1 MESDTSKKE
10 TVNPAM
16 SLISAPLAGLVLLL
30 LTMMMY
36 PLGVA
41 YDGQTAVM
49 TQVLPFVML
58 TIGALFGVVP
68 RLVFSS
74 LGVKPSQVTLLI
86 FAPLVIA
93 AAIPQLVLGDTLLGV
108 LFLVLAFGVHLF
120 DRVGRSEEASLVIWV
135 VMGFY
140 AAISFAS
147 VAAPTWNGE
156 QFVNG
161 AWLPIFDTTS
171 SGYWGAI
178 DGHREATA
186 FLFFN
191 GWMIAV
197 LTGVLATLGLRGV
210 ISTPSRGRWFANL
223 PDRLHDKAFLPLF
236 IGFGIWLAAHII
248 SEWSFFA
255 AGESARISGDR
266 MTIWWAVFTG
276 VISLAAMFCIAENWR
291 TRGALLLA
299 NWGLYTMGG
308 LQDRGL
314 ILDGSANWHS
324 YFHGTNGLFVW
335 FFLFFW
341 LNALAIMLG
350 VKGVLGSTAPRRE
363 AGLARQWWKKNWYG
377 VIVGSALFSAL
388 VVRVVWNVIPFMNA
402 AGTHEW
408 DLTGG
413 SDPWYMMRTV
423 EYVLA
428 EHNHFLIDM
437 DRSYPLGAINPRP
450 PLFSWSLAIGG
461 MLLAPLLDVPA
472 SDAVWWSVAALPA
485 IYGALCVLPI
495 AGIGNRFFG
504 KATGAVAAWLIAL
517 MPGHVSHS
525 TLALADHDSF
535 AILFLTLG
543 FYFWLKAVNA
553 AGDEKLVENA
563 SWSPSYLLKGVKAT
577 FERRPTAIANAA
589 LAGMAFATVAL
600 GWKGF
605 VYGLAIVFAA
615 FFLQAL
621 LNLFRRKDSM
631 ALYVCTLTMMM
642 VAFLIPL
649 PFYSHMQLQLVW
661 DASGFQPM
669 FYIVGF
675 TFAAG
680 WVAVSF
686 RDKPWLLVLVSGSGL
701 AGAILGSLWLLQY
714 AGVSNGWDVLTTG
727 GYYLSKNKIF
737 DTIAEAQ
744 APSRAM
750 LFASFGPIVALAA
763 LSAGII
769 ALWHG
774 FRGRSSTKLVLAIWI
789 LLAGLM
795 AWRAGRFVFNATP
808 PVAIMGAWAL
818 VLAWGRMGGLDIG
831 KSWRRFGIG
840 SPKARLSASGKAL
853 KKHPGVVAI
862 LIVFL
867 LVFSQ
872 HAAYGLDS
880 GIPSGNAE
888 AKEVDSVIYNITP
901 SLLRAEEPLFG
912 WSILDSTPYNPNS
925 NCRGTNKETS
935 CWYMGS
941 FGSAF
946 NSAQW
951 NSGYQWMQEQ
961 DADVPFGQR
970 PAFVSWWDYGFQ
982 ALAQGSHPTVADN
995 FQSGIP
1001 AAGNM
1006 LLAQGEGDLI
1016 ALFIMTLSEGD
1027 LRYNGGVHTSGFTA
1041 ALDEHMSS
1049 SQINEFVELNTLGG
1063 DDGAGVEARSF
1074 KIYRSAG
1081 NVHIGVGY
1089 AIDDNGLPLST
1100 KIYRVY
1106 ESREQV
1112 GTNYQ
1117 LEFDAMMMFNQTK
1130 ERNDVVKNDVSHYV
1144 IGDYWYTSDIVEEFD
1159 SVATS
1164 LHRQNARLAL
1174 GRTFLTTAL
1183 DMEELV
1189 SLYATLSHSITYEVS
1204 DSSGAPGDTIV
1215 RNHDIRYFAIDHRL
1229 YPTAGSYGQ
1238 SGGNPTGIFYAPT
1251 TLSGLDPSTY
1261 MDTYYVTQRGD
1272 SSFYVDM
1279 TQEQYEEEY
1288 KGDILR
1294 SQSQNDVDVIRA
1306 VDIRIDQQSEFFDTM
1321 IARGYIGYGSED
1333 LGLPGKPSQ
1342 PGQHFDMRGTANES
1356 LQYAFPLPGA
1366 MMNHFVIANWYAA
1379 GADQNKPWYD
1389 ANTYVKIL
1397 KYYSGA
1403 TLTGDVVLGDISTI
1417 PKARL
1422 LIERDAYS
1430 GEDASDEDYRQ
1441 YWIPIGSVDA
1451 DENGHF
1457 EFRVPAGHIRVTA
1470 FTGFSEDP
1478 EEGLTSDRDAITEAK
1493 NNYQTWQGWTYDIL
1507 GSEGE
1512 TGRDINPVTAILANV
1527 SGGMMLGAMEFN
1539 VTGEQA
1545 DTDGGYVIEK
1555 SIDIPA
1561 SSATGIVRWDGHE
1574 SFDGAPLVSHELI
1587 MQDIWTDQEVAHI
1600 WTTNGT
1606 VEGTEEH
1613 PRTFR
1618 GDGQMLITGPA
1629 YMDSDGPVLVS
1640 DFTGN
1645 YTREIL
1651 HNHSFTGEG
1660 KFQGRGSFVGTI
1672 TGNTSV
1678 VPCDNTTVPSGAT
1691 VCSINASSP
1700 PEYVFAGAFEGTG
1713 RVTANQSVYY
1723 TTQLYRETL
1732 VGIGIFVVDAEDDS
1746 LETYGT
1752 INGTGLFSGAGFFT
1766 GDMVEPGSF
1775 HLVDALPGTY
1785 RVMVVLPNG
1794 NQTRLSTPLE
1804 VGTEP
1809 TSDVELLLAGSWIE
1823 GTLIW
1828 IDSEPGANLSLELL
1842 DDARP
1847 DELPTEL
1854 CDDIGL
1860 APCFVT
1866 TNETGSFGFGPL
1878 PDGSYKLRMD
1888 ADGDGFYECVP
1899 WYTPAQ
1905 PIVCD
1910 GRASIRPQADAQ
1922 EFTLID
1928 ENSPIPMHF
1937 DIEFTMRKDLGNG
1950 TMEPVTDVDVWFS
1963 GEMLSDDELIQAV
1976 FDNESSTYRVELP
1989 EGEWVANASAGSE
2002 LMLWE
2007 EFEINEDL
2015 NDIEW
2020 ILRRSVNV
2028 SGQILV
2034 QTNKVE
2040 NPIEGVPNIEVNF
2053 QWGAIVTSV
2062 QTGTGDDA
2070 GNFTILLPEFA
2081 HVNMTVRSIAS
2092 QLSNG
2097 TRFSVT
2103 EGMAPLELTLEEG
2116 LSVEGVVY
2124 VISNLT
2130 EYSPHIPGFSPIRVH
2145 GFHEERQ
2152 VHWFFDV
2159 EIESGRFVTKA
2170 QYGNWTLSV
2179 DDERLNIVPLDI
2191 EVSDSNLNS
2200 LTGIEMI
2207 GQPNNITLEIST
2219 FIDHNGDANLSN
2231 GTMIEVD
2238 FALVPIS
2245 GGGVGSRLNVTADQF
2260 SDGKVVVSVEPGVY
2274 SFVVDLQD
2282 PENGT
2287 DYQTEMVSTELVL
2300 ELGLDNETEV
2310 VEVPFIPKWKFETT
2324 LENFSGGGQ
2333 NARIVNFKQVDGE
2346 ISFTKYTDENGTI
2359 LDYLP
2364 EGDWLVT
2371 VDRYVT
2377 GDTSEEYRGLLNISA
2392 NSTRTGLVWRSF
2404 ESAEVSIHLTESDS
2418 GNGLTGFAL
2427 TATSRDGLGEVTL
2440 PVTDDYGNVTTYL
2453 WPGDWTISLNK
2464 TEIQHRWILEGQ
2476 DLPTLERGEVL
2487 EQQNFT
2493 VDHWVTLGGNLFW
2506 DLNADDAYNYNEGIE
2521 DANIT
2526 VTGDSLEAQLNLTSD
2541 ASGTWQ
2547 VFVPTDA
2554 NYTVSA
2560 SKLGFSPVTEIINVT
2575 GIASATDLEMSAGNV
2590 TISGLV
2596 DYIQM
2601 EVWDDISGDISLTLI
2616 PFAGIERES
2625 RTPSKVLE
2633 NGSWTG
2639 GWNAFVEPG
2648 KWILLAQSVEDGLVG
2663 ITLVDAGVHDGAVA
2677 NLTVVQGGTLSLTTS
2692 WVDFEGVTHDLSE
2705 VDVSGAEMLSIPE
2718 ITVDAGYGVKYNVTV
2733 DENGM
2738 VEFLLPS
2745 GELYLEGD
2753 FQTSERGMTM
2763 DYSAGLTAT
2772 IASQQEAPDATLR
2785 FNRRIEHSISF
2796 EVMSADNS
2804 TQTDESY
2811 NEVDAVQLN
2820 STHYKTVE
2828 YTINLNYTGNEAYD
2842 EFTSEVV
2849 FAAEDSVDWAIEFY
2863 NGTVNGTEQWVGSH
2877 QFTMGLDGGLQSE
2890 LLVRVIPATIDSARS
2905 IEGGHIIKVRLSHGS
2920 GVFSEHALTIH
2931 IPQTYAVDV
2940 TVAPSDTVGVFPGE
2954 EERVEF
2960 QIVNEGNGQD
2970 TLSFEIDRTQLPANW
2985 SATGPSESPW
2995 TAGENRTYSFTVFAP
3010 ADAGD
3015 EPFTLFV
3022 NITSE
3027 DGTEHEQVSVVVQAA
3042 RPLLSFV
3049 KDDTGT
3055 LGNSDAEADSRNTFL
3070 VRVRNDGLVD
3080 ATNIRV
3086 SVSVGEFN
3094 ISASSEAQT
3103 IPAGGVVEYIVYLE
3117 LPGGPDSIGKKT
3129 FTFTI
3134 FSDMGLDLDSDSQ
3147 TEMTKSIKVSTR
3159 SPDSVNVWVPLLLIA
3174 GFVAIFFSYRKIRDA
3189 LTSKIPF

>member
-1 MESDTSKKE
+1 MENDTSTMEK
-10 TVNPAM
+10 VNPAM

-36 PLGVA
+36 PLGVT

-68 RLVFSS
+68 RLVFST
-74 LGVKPSQVTLLI
+74 LGVKPAQVTLLI

-108 LFLVLAFGVHLF
+108 LFLLLAFGVHLF

-140 AAISFAS
+140 AALSFAS
-147 VAAPTWNGE
+147 IAAPSWNGT
-156 QFVNG
+156 QFING
-161 AWLPIFDTTS
+161 AWLPVFDVAS
-171 SGYWGAI
+171 NGYWGAI

-191 GWMIAV
+191 GWMITILV
-197 LTGVLATLGLRGV
+197 GVLVTLGLRGV
-210 ISTPSRGRWFANL
+210 ITTPSRSRWFAKL

-236 IGFGIWLAAHII
+236 VGFGIWLAAHLIT
-248 SEWSFFA
+248 EWSFFA
-255 AGESARISGDR
+255 AGESGRISGDR
-266 MTIWWAVFTG
+266 MTVWWAMFTG
-276 VISLAAMFCIAENWR
+276 VISMIAMFCFAENWR
-291 TRGALLLA
+291 TRGALLLV
-299 NWGLYTMGG
+299 NWGLYTIGG
-308 LQDRGL
+308 LQERGI

-341 LNALAIMLG
+341 MNALAIMLG
-350 VKGVLGSTAPRRE
+350 VKGVLGSTAPKRE
-363 AGLARQWWKKNWYG
+363 AGLARQWWTKNWYG
-377 VIVGSALFSAL
+377 VVVGSALFSAL
-388 VVRVVWNVIPFMNA
+388 VVRVAWNVIPFMNS

-423 EYVLA
+423 EYILA
-428 EHNHFLIDM
+428 EHNHFLVDM

-461 MLLAPLLDVPA
+461 MLLAPLLNVPA
-472 SDAVWWSVAALPA
+472 GDAVWWSVAALPA
-485 IYGALCVLPI
+485 IYGAFCVLPI

-553 AGDEKLVENA
+553 SGSEKLVPNA
-563 SWSPSYLLKGVKAT
+563 SWSPAYLLKGIKAT
-577 FERRPTAIANAA
+577 FEKRPAAIANAA

-615 FFLQAL
+615 FFLQAV
-621 LNLFRRKDSM
+621 LNLFRGRDSM

-649 PFYSHMQLQLVW
+649 PFYSHMQLQLVF

-669 FYIVGF
+669 FYIIGF

-680 WVAVSF
+680 WVSVSF
-686 RDKPWLLVLVSGSGL
+686 RDKPWLMVLVSGGGL
-701 AGAILGSLWLLQY
+701 AAVILGGLWLLQY
-714 AGVSNGWDVLTTG
+714 AGLSNGWDVLTTG

-769 ALWHG
+769 ALWQG
-774 FRGRSSTKLVLAIWI
+774 FRGKSGTKLVLAIWI
-789 LLAGLM
+789 LLAGIM

-808 PVAIMGAWAL
+808 PVAVMGGWAL
-818 VLAWGRMGGLDIG
+818 VLMWGRLGGLDIA

-840 SPKARLSASGKAL
+840 TPKARLSATGKAL
-853 KKHPGVVAI
+853 KKHPGVFAI
-862 LIVFL
+862 FIVFL

-888 AKEVDSVIYNITP
+888 AKEVDSVLYNITP
-901 SLLRAEEPLFG
+901 SLLRAEDPLFG
-912 WSILDSTPYNPNS
+912 WSVLDSTPYNPNA
-925 NCRGTNKETS
+925 NCRGSNKETS

-946 NSAQW
+946 NGGQW
-951 NSGYQWMQEQ
+951 NAAYQWMQDQ
-961 DADVPFGQR
+961 DSEVPFGQR
-970 PAFVSWWDYGFQ
+970 PGFVSWWDYGFQ

-1006 LLAQGEGDLI
+1006 LLAQGEADLL

-1027 LRYNGGVHTSGFTA
+1027 LRYNDGVHTPEFTA
-1041 ALDEHMSS
+1041 ALEEHLTG
-1049 SQINEFVELNTLGG
+1049 SQVDEFVLLNTLGG

-1074 KIYRSAG
+1074 EIYKSAG
-1081 NVHIGVGY
+1081 SVHLGVGY
-1089 AIDDNGLPLST
+1089 AIDENGLPLAT

-1106 ESREQV
+1106 DSREQV

-1117 LEFDAMMMFNQTK
+1117 LEYDAMLMFNQTK
-1130 ERNDVVKNDVSHYV
+1130 ERNDEVKDEISHYV
-1144 IGDYWYTSDIVEEFD
+1144 IGDYWYTKDIVEEFD

-1174 GRTFLTTAL
+1174 GRTFLTAAL
-1183 DMEELV
+1183 GMEELV
-1189 SLYATLSHSITYEVS
+1189 SLYASVTNGITYTVS
-1204 DSSGAPGDTIV
+1204 DSSGSPGDTID
-1215 RNHDIRYFAIDHRL
+1215 RNHDIRYFAIDNRL
-1229 YPTAGSYGQ
+1229 YPTAGSYDQ

-1261 MDTYYVTQRGD
+1261 MDTFYVTQRGD
-1272 SSFYVDM
+1272 SSFFVDM
-1279 TQEQYEEEY
+1279 TQEQYEVEY

-1294 SQSQNDVDVIRA
+1294 SQSQNDVDVIRT

-1321 IARGYIGYGSED
+1321 IAKAYIGYGSED
-1333 LGLPGKPSQ
+1333 LGLLGKPSQ

-1356 LQYAFPLPGA
+1356 LQYAFPLPAA
-1366 MMNHFVIANWYAA
+1366 MMNHFVLANWYDAS
-1379 GADQNKPWYD
+1379 ADENRPWYD

-1403 TLTGDVVLGDISTI
+1403 TLTGDVVLGDISTV
-1417 PKARL
+1417 PNARL

-1430 GEDASDEDYRQ
+1430 GEDASDEDPRE

-1470 FTGFSEDP
+1470 FTGFAEDP
-1478 EEGLTSDRDAITEAK
+1478 EEGLVHDRDSITQAK
-1493 NNYQTWQGWTYDIL
+1493 NNYQEWQTWTYDIL
-1507 GSEGE
+1507 GQELEEGVRE
-1512 TGRDINPVTAILANV
+1512 INPVTAILANV
-1527 SGGMMLGAMEFN
+1527 SGGKLLGAVEFN
-1539 VTGEQA
+1539 VTGDQA
-1545 DTDGGYVIEK
+1545 DTDGGYVIEQT
-1555 SIDIPA
+1555 IDIPA
-1561 SSATGIVRWDGHE
+1561 SSATGVVRWDGHS
-1574 SFDGAPLVSHELI
+1574 SFDGTPLVSHELI
-1587 MQDIWTDQEVAHI
+1587 LTDIWTDQEVAHI

-1618 GDGQMLITGPA
+1618 GDGEMLITGPA

-1660 KFQGRGSFVGTI
+1660 KFQGRGSFVGSI
-1672 TGNTSV
+1672 TSDTTV
-1678 VPCDNTTVPSGAT
+1678 EPCDNTSVPLGTT
-1691 VCSINASSP
+1691 VCSVNESSP
-1700 PEYVFAGAFEGTG
+1700 LEYVFEGAFEGVG
-1713 RVTANQSVYY
+1713 RVTANQSVYF
-1723 TTQLYRETL
+1723 TSHLYRETL
-1732 VGIGIFVVDAEDDS
+1732 VGNGIFVVDALDES

-1752 INGTGLFSGAGFFT
+1752 INGSGLFSGAALFS

-1775 HLVDALPGTY
+1775 HIVDALPGVY

-1794 NQTRLSTPLE
+1794 NETRLSTPLE
-1804 VGTEP
+1804 IGAEP
-1809 TSDVELLLAGSWIE
+1809 TSDIELLLPGSWIE
-1823 GTLIW
+1823 GTLVW
-1828 IDSEPGANLSLELL
+1828 INSDTGVNLTLELL

-1847 DELPTEL
+1847 GELPTES
-1854 CDDIGL
+1854 CDVVGL
-1860 APCFVT
+1860 APCFLT

-1878 PDGSYKLRMD
+1878 PDGSYKVRMD
-1888 ADGDGFYECVP
+1888 SDGDGFYECVP
-1899 WYTPAQ
+1899 WVSPSSPT
-1905 PIVCD
+1905 VC
-1910 GRASIRPQADAQ
+1910 GGLAAIRPEAAAE
-1922 EFTLID
+1922 EFVIID

-1937 DIEFTMRKDLGNG
+1937 DIEFTLAKDLGGG
-1950 TMEPVTDVDVWFS
+1950 TVETVTDIDVWFS
-1963 GEMLSDDELIQAV
+1963 GEMLSDDEMIQAV
-1976 FDNESSTYRVELP
+1976 YDNDSSTYRVELP
-1989 EGEWVANASAGSE
+1989 EGDWIANASAGSD

-2007 EFEINEDL
+2007 EFEITEDL
-2015 NDIEW
+2015 TGIDW
-2020 ILRRSVNV
+2020 TLRRSVNV
-2028 SGQILV
+2028 TGQILV
-2034 QTNKVE
+2034 NTNKEESPV
-2040 NPIEGVPNIEVNF
+2040 EGVPNIEVNF
-2053 QWGAIVTSV
+2053 QWGSIVTSV

-2070 GNFTILLPEFA
+2070 GNFTLLLPEFA
-2081 HVNMTVRSIAS
+2081 VVNMTVQSIAS

-2097 TRFSVT
+2097 SHFTVAD
-2103 EGMAPLELTLEEG
+2103 GMAPLVLNLEDGLT
-2116 LSVEGVVY
+2116 VEGVVY
-2124 VISNLT
+2124 IISNMT
-2130 EYSPHIPGFSPIRVH
+2130 EYSPHIPGFVPVKVH
-2145 GFHEERQ
+2145 GFHEERN

-2159 EIESGRFVTKA
+2159 EVDSGRFVTKA
-2170 QYGNWTLSV
+2170 QYGNWTFSV
-2179 DDERLNIVPLDI
+2179 DDERLNIVPMDV
-2191 EVSDSNLNS
+2191 EVSDFNIDNLS
-2200 LTGIEMI
+2200 GLQLI
-2207 GQPNNITLEIST
+2207 GQPNNITLEIFT
-2219 FIDHNGDANLSN
+2219 FIDHDGDANLSN
-2231 GTMIEVD
+2231 GTSIDID

-2245 GGGVGSRLNVTADQF
+2245 GGGVGTRLNVTADQF
-2260 SDGKVVVSVEPGVY
+2260 VDGKVTVDVEPGVY
-2274 SFVVDLQD
+2274 SMVVDLQD
-2282 PENGT
+2282 AVNGS
-2287 DYQTEMVSTELVL
+2287 DYETQIAASELVL
-2300 ELGLDNETEV
+2300 ELGLNNVSEV
-2310 VEVPFIPKWKFETT
+2310 IEVPFIPKWRMDAT

-2333 NARIVNFKQVDGE
+2333 NALLVNFQEVDGMN
-2346 ISFTKYTDENGTI
+2346 SFTKYTDENGSI
-2359 LDYLP
+2359 NEYLP
-2364 EGDWLVT
+2364 EGEWLVT
-2371 VDRYVT
+2371 VDRFVT
-2377 GDTSEEYRGLLNISA
+2377 GDTSEEFRGLLNISA
-2392 NSTRTGLVWRSF
+2392 NSIRTGLVWQSL
-2404 ESAEVSIHLTESDS
+2404 ESAEVTIHLAESSS
-2418 GNGLTGFAL
+2418 GIDLAGYELI
-2427 TATSRDGLGEVTL
+2427 ATSRDGLGEVTL
-2440 PVTDDYGNVTTYL
+2440 PNTDDEGNVTAYL
-2453 WPGDWTISLNK
+2453 WPGAWTISLNK
-2464 TEIQHRWILEGQ
+2464 TEAQHRWILEGQ
-2476 DLPTLERGEVL
+2476 DLPSLSRGEVL
-2487 EQQNFT
+2487 PPENFT
-2493 VDHWVTLGGNLFW
+2493 VEHWVTLGGNLFW
-2506 DLNADDAYNYNEGIE
+2506 DLNADDAYNNNEGIE

-2526 VTGDSLEAQLNLTSD
+2526 VNGDTLDEQLNLTSD
-2541 ASGTWQ
+2541 YAGTWS
-2547 VFVPTDA
+2547 VFVPSDA
-2554 NYTVSA
+2554 NYSVSA
-2560 SKLGFSPVTEIINVT
+2560 SKLGFSPVSDIINVT
-2575 GIASATDLEMSAGNV
+2575 GIASNTDLEMMAGNV

-2596 DYIQM
+2596 DYVQM
-2601 EVWDDISGDISLTLI
+2601 EVWDDISGDVTLALI
-2616 PFAGIERES
+2616 PFTGIERDS
-2625 RTPSKVLE
+2625 RTPNKILE

-2639 GWNAFVEPG
+2639 SWEANVEPG
-2648 KWILLAQSVEDGLVG
+2648 KWILVAQIVDEGIIGL
-2663 ITLVDAGVHDGAVA
+2663 TLVDAGVHDGAEA
-2677 NLTVVQGGTLSLTTS
+2677 NLTMNIGGTLSLSTS
-2692 WVDFEGVTHDLSE
+2692 WVDFEGATHDLSE
-2705 VDVSGAEMLSIPE
+2705 TTISGAEMLAIPE
-2718 ITVDAGYGVKYNVTV
+2718 IVVDAGYGVKYNVTV
-2733 DENGM
+2733 DSNGNI
-2738 VEFLLPS
+2738 EFLLPA
-2745 GELYLEGD
+2745 GEIYLESD

-2763 DYSAGLTAT
+2763 DYSSGLSAS

-2796 EVMSADNS
+2796 DVISATNS

-2811 NEVDAVQLN
+2811 SEVDAVKLN
-2820 STHYKTVE
+2820 NTHYKVIE
-2828 YTINLNYTGNEAYD
+2828 YSITLNYTGNEAYD

-2849 FAAEDSVDWAIEFY
+2849 FAAEDVAGWSIEFF
-2863 NGTVNGTEQWVGSH
+2863 NGTVNGTEQWDESNEL
-2877 QFTMGLDGGLQSE
+2877 TMGLDGGLQGE
-2890 LLVRVIPATIDSARS
+2890 LRVRVTPAEIDSARS
-2905 IEGGHIIKVRLSHGS
+2905 IQGGHIIKLRLVHG
-2920 GVFSEHALTIH
+2920 GGEFSEHAVTIH
-2931 IPQTYAVDV
+2931 IPQTYAANV
-2940 TVAPSDTVGVFPGE
+2940 TVAPTGTLGVFPGE

-2960 QIVNEGNGQD
+2960 KIVNEGNGQD
-2970 TLSFEIDRTQLPANW
+2970 MLAFEIDRTQLPTNW

-2995 TAGENRTYSFTVFAP
+2995 TAGENRTYSFTIFAP

-3015 EPFTLFV
+3015 EPFTLFL

-3027 DGTEHEQVSVVVQAA
+3027 DGTEYEQVPVIIQAA
-3042 RPLLSFV
+3042 RPLLTFV

-3055 LGNSDAEADSRNTFL
+3055 LDGSDAVADKRNAFI
-3070 VRVRNDGLVD
+3070 VRIRNDGLVD

-3086 SVSVGEFN
+3086 SVSLDEYN
-3094 ISASSEAQT
+3094 ISESSETQT
-3103 IPAGGVVEYIVYLE
+3103 VPAGEAVEYIVYLNLE
-3117 LPGGPDSIGKKT
+3117 EVAIGKRT
-3129 FTFTI
+3129 FTFAI
-3134 FSDMGLDLDSDSQ
+3134 SSDMGLDLDSNSQ
-3147 TEMTKSIKVSTR
+3147 TEMTSSIKVATPA
-3159 SPDSVNVWVPLLLIA
+3159 PDSVNVWVPLLLIA
-3174 GFVAIFFSYRKIRDA
+3174 GFVVIFLSYRKIREG

>member
-1 MESDTSKKE
+1 MESDTSTKE

-30 LTMMMY
+30 LTMVMY
-36 PLGVA
+36 PLGVT

-58 TIGALFGVVP
+58 TIGALFGFVP
-68 RLVFSS
+68 RLVFSN
-74 LGVKPSQVTLLI
+74 LDIKPSQVTLLL

-108 LFLVLAFGVHLF
+108 LFLLLAFGVHLF

-140 AAISFAS
+140 AALSFAS
-147 VAAPTWNGE
+147 IAAPSWNGA
-156 QFVNG
+156 QFING
-161 AWLPIFDTTS
+161 AWLPIFDPS
-171 SGYWGAI
+171 SAGYWGAI

-191 GWMIAV
+191 GWMITI

-210 ISTPSRGRWFANL
+210 FSTPSRGRWFANL

-236 IGFGIWLAAHII
+236 IGLGIWLASHLIAG
-248 SEWSFFA
+248 WSFFA
-255 AGESARISGDR
+255 AEESARISGG
-266 MTIWWAVFTG
+266 TITMWWAVFTG
-276 VISLAAMFCIAENWR
+276 VISMAAMFCFAENLR
-291 TRGALLLA
+291 TRGSLLLV
-299 NWGLYTMGG
+299 NWGLFTFGG
-308 LQDRGL
+308 LQENGI

-363 AGLARQWWKKNWYG
+363 PGLARQWWRKNWYG
-377 VIVGSALFSAL
+377 VVVGSALFSAL
-388 VVRVVWNVIPFMNA
+388 VVRVAWNVIPFMNA

-472 SDAVWWSVAALPA
+472 TDAVWWSVAALPA
-485 IYGALCVLPI
+485 IYGALCVLPV

-543 FYFWLKAVNA
+543 FYFWLKAVSG
-553 AGDEKLVENA
+553 AGNDNLVKNA

-577 FERRPTAIANAA
+577 FEQRPAAIANAA

-615 FFLQAL
+615 FFLQAI
-621 LNLFRRKDSM
+621 LNLFRGRDSM
-631 ALYVCTLTMMM
+631 ALYVCTMTMMM

-649 PFYSHMQLQLVW
+649 PFYSHMQLQLVF

-686 RDKPWLLVLVSGSGL
+686 RDKPWLMVLVSGGGL
-701 AGAILGSLWLLQY
+701 AGVILGSLWLLQY

-763 LSAGII
+763 LSAGIL
-769 ALWHG
+769 ALWQG
-774 FRGRSSTKLVLAIWI
+774 FRGKSSTKLVLAIWI

-840 SPKARLSASGKAL
+840 TPRARLSASGKAL
-853 KKHPGVVAI
+853 KKHPGVGAI

-880 GIPSGNAE
+880 GIPSGNAG
-888 AKEVDSVIYNITP
+888 AKELDSTIYNITP
-901 SLLRAEEPLFG
+901 SLLRAEDPLFG
-912 WSILDSTPYNPNS
+912 LSILDSTPYNPNS
-925 NCRGTNKETS
+925 NCRGTTKETS

-946 NSAQW
+946 NGAQW
-951 NSGYQWMQEQ
+951 NSAYQWMQDQ
-961 DADVPFGQR
+961 DANVPFGQR
-970 PAFVSWWDYGFQ
+970 PGFVSWWDYGFQ

-1006 LLAQGEGDLI
+1006 LLAKGEADLL

-1027 LRYNGGVHTSGFTA
+1027 IRYNKGTHTAEFTA
-1041 ALDEHMSS
+1041 ALHEEMTG
-1049 SQINEFVELNTLGG
+1049 SQVDEFVELNILGG
-1063 DDGAGVEARSF
+1063 DGGAGVEARSF

-1081 NVHIGVGY
+1081 DTHIGVGY
-1089 AIDDNGLPLST
+1089 AIDDTGLPLAT

-1106 ESREQV
+1106 DSRVQT
-1112 GTNYQ
+1112 GINYQ
-1117 LEFDAMMMFNQTK
+1117 LEYDAMLMFNQTK
-1130 ERNDVVKNDVSHYV
+1130 ERNDIVVDEVTHYV
-1144 IGDYWYTSDIVEEFD
+1144 IGGYWYTKDLVEEFD

-1164 LHRQNARLAL
+1164 IHRQNARLAL
-1174 GRTFLTTAL
+1174 GRTFLTAAL
-1183 DMEELV
+1183 DMEQLV
-1189 SLYATLSHSITYEVS
+1189 SLYAELTTSITYEVS
-1204 DSSGAPGDTIV
+1204 DSSGSPGDTLL
-1215 RNHDIRYFAIDHRL
+1215 RNHDIRYFAVDNRL
-1229 YPTAGSYGQ
+1229 YPTAGSYGAT
-1238 SGGNPTGIFYAPT
+1238 GGNPTGIFYAPT

-1261 MDTYYVTQRGD
+1261 MDTFYVTQRGD
-1272 SSFYVDM
+1272 SSFFVDM
-1279 TQEQYEEEY
+1279 TQAQYEDEY
-1288 KGDILR
+1288 KSDILR
-1294 SQSQNDVDVIRA
+1294 SQSQNSVDIIRA
-1306 VDIRIDQQSEFFDTM
+1306 VDIRVDQQSEFFDTM
-1321 IARGYIGYGSED
+1321 IARTYIGYGSED

-1342 PGQHFDMRGTANES
+1342 PGQHFDMRGTVNES
-1356 LQYAFPLPGA
+1356 LQYAFPLPAA
-1366 MMNHFVIANWYAA
+1366 MMNHFVIANWYDAN
-1379 GADQNKPWYD
+1379 ADENRPWYD

-1403 TLTGDVVLGDISTI
+1403 TLTGEVVLGDISTV

-1430 GEDASDEDYRQ
+1430 GEDASDEDPRQ

-1451 DENGHF
+1451 DEDGHF

-1478 EEGLTSDRDAITEAK
+1478 EEGLTSDRDAITAAR
-1493 NNYQTWQGWTYDIL
+1493 NNAQSWQAWTYDIL
-1507 GSEGE
+1507 GQELEVGTRE
-1512 TGRDINPVTAILANV
+1512 INPVTAILANV
-1527 SGGMMLGAMEFN
+1527 SGGMMLGSMEFN
-1539 VTGEQA
+1539 VTGDQA
-1545 DTDGGYVIEK
+1545 DTDGGYVIHK
-1555 SIDIPA
+1555 TIDIPA
-1561 SSATGIVRWDGHE
+1561 SSATGVVRWDGHE
-1574 SFDGAPLVSHELI
+1574 SFDGTPLVSHELI
-1587 MQDIWTDQEVAHI
+1587 LTDIWTDQAVSHI

-1618 GDGQMLITGPA
+1618 GDGEMLITGPA

-1651 HNHSFTGEG
+1651 HNHSFTGDG
-1660 KFQGRGSFVGTI
+1660 KFQGRGSFIGTI
-1672 TGNTSV
+1672 TSNISV
-1678 VPCDNTTVPSGAT
+1678 VPCDDTTVPIGSQ
-1691 VCSINASSP
+1691 VCSVNASSP
-1700 PEYVFAGAFEGTG
+1700 PQYIFEGAFEGSG
-1713 RVTANQSVYY
+1713 RVTANQSVYF
-1723 TTQLYRETL
+1723 TTQLFRETL
-1732 VGIGIFVVDAEDDS
+1732 VGNGIFVVEAQDES

-1752 INGTGLFSGAGFFT
+1752 INGSGLFSGAAIFS

-1794 NQTRLSTPLE
+1794 NTTRLSTPLE
-1804 VGTEP
+1804 VGSEP
-1809 TSDVELLLAGSWIE
+1809 TSDIELLLPGSWID
-1823 GTLIW
+1823 GTLIFLNS
-1828 IDSEPGANLSLELL
+1828 DVGANLTLELL

-1854 CDDIGL
+1854 CDDVGL
-1860 APCFVT
+1860 APCFIT
-1866 TNETGSFGFGPL
+1866 TNETGVFGFGPL
-1878 PDGSYKLRMD
+1878 PDGSYKLRLD

-1899 WYTPAQ
+1899 WFTPAQ
-1905 PIVCD
+1905 PTVCD
-1910 GRASIRPQADAQ
+1910 GRAAIRPESAAE

-1928 ENSPIPMHF
+1928 GNSPIPMHF
-1937 DIEFTMRKDLGNG
+1937 DIEFTLRKDLGGG
-1950 TMEPVTDVDVWFS
+1950 TVETVTDIEVWFA
-1963 GEMLSDDELIQAV
+1963 GEMLTDGELIQAIY
-1976 FDNESSTYRVELP
+1976 DNESSTYRVELP
-1989 EGEWVANASAGSE
+1989 EGEWIANASAGSE

-2007 EFEINEDL
+2007 EFEITEDL
-2015 NDIEW
+2015 SAIEW
-2020 ILRRSVNV
+2020 TLRRSVNV
-2028 SGQILV
+2028 TGQILV
-2034 QTNKVE
+2034 HTNKE
-2040 NPIEGVPNIEVNF
+2040 ESPIEGVPNIGVNF
-2053 QWGAIVTSV
+2053 QWGSIVTSV

-2070 GNFTILLPEFA
+2070 GNFTLLLPEFA
-2081 HVNMTVRSIAS
+2081 DVNMTVRSIAS

-2097 TRFSVT
+2097 TRFTVA
-2103 EGMAPLELTLEEG
+2103 EGMAPLVLTVEDGLTL
-2116 LSVEGVVY
+2116 EGVVY
-2124 VISNLT
+2124 IFSNLT
-2130 EYSPHIPGFSPIRVH
+2130 EYSPHIPGFSPIKVH
-2145 GFHEERQ
+2145 GYHLERD

-2159 EIESGRFVTKA
+2159 EVDSGRFVTKV

-2179 DDERLNIVPLDI
+2179 DDERLNIAPLEV
-2191 EVSDSNLNS
+2191 EVSDSISNDLS
-2200 LTGIEMI
+2200 GLEMI
-2207 GQPNNITLEIST
+2207 GLPENITLEIFT
-2219 FIDHNGDANLSN
+2219 FIDHIGDGNLTN
-2231 GTMIEVD
+2231 GTAIAVD

-2245 GGGVGSRLNVTADQF
+2245 GGGVGTRLNVTADQF
-2260 SDGKVVVSVEPGVY
+2260 TNGKVTVTVEPGVY
-2274 SFVVDLQD
+2274 SLVVDLQD

-2287 DYQTEMVSTELVL
+2287 DHETQIASSELIL
-2300 ELGLDNETEV
+2300 ELGLDNVSEV
-2310 VEVPFIPKWKFETT
+2310 VEVPFIPKWRLEATF
-2324 LENFSGGGQ
+2324 ENFSGGGQ
-2333 NARIVNFKQVDGE
+2333 NSREVKFQQVDGE
-2346 ISFTKYTDENGTI
+2346 ISFEKFTDENGTM
-2359 LDYLP
+2359 LDYIP
-2364 EGDWLVT
+2364 EGEWLVI

-2377 GDTSEEYRGLLNISA
+2377 GDTSEEFRGLLNVSS

-2404 ESAEVSIHLTESDS
+2404 ESAQVTIHLNESDS
-2418 GNGLTGFAL
+2418 GNPLTGFEL

-2440 PVTDDYGNVTTYL
+2440 PLTGDEGNVTAYL

-2476 DLPTLERGEVL
+2476 DLPTMDRGEVL
-2487 EQQNFT
+2487 PQTNLT
-2493 VDHWVTLGGNLFW
+2493 VEHWVTLGGNLFW
-2506 DLNADDAYNYNEGIE
+2506 DLNADDAYNNNEGIE

-2526 VTGDSLEAQLNLTSD
+2526 VNGESLDEQLNLTSD
-2541 ASGTWQ
+2541 SAGTWQ

-2560 SKLGFSPVTEIINVT
+2560 SKLGFSPVTEVINVS
-2575 GIASATDLEMSAGNV
+2575 GIASSTDLEMSAGNV

-2596 DYIQM
+2596 DYVQM
-2601 EVWDDISGDISLTLI
+2601 EVWDDIRGGVTLQLI
-2616 PFAGIERES
+2616 PFAGIERDS
-2625 RTPSKVLE
+2625 RTPVKVME

-2639 GWNAFVEPG
+2639 EWNADVEPG
-2648 KWILLAQSVEDGLVG
+2648 KWVLVAQVVDDGIVG
-2663 ITLVDAGVHDGAVA
+2663 ITLVDAGVHDGGEA
-2677 NLTVVQGGTLSLTTS
+2677 NLTMGQGGTLSLTTS

-2705 VDVSGAEMLSIPE
+2705 IAVPGAEMLSQPE
-2718 ITVDAGYGVKYNVTV
+2718 ITVDAGYGVKYNITV
-2733 DENGM
+2733 DENGK
-2738 VEFLLPS
+2738 VEFLLPA
-2745 GELYLEGD
+2745 GELYLDGD
-2753 FQTSERGMTM
+2753 FETTERGMTM
-2763 DYSAGLTAT
+2763 DYSAGLSAT

-2796 EVMSADNS
+2796 DVIAAVNS
-2804 TQTDESY
+2804 TQTDDSN
-2811 NEVDAVQLN
+2811 NEVDAVTLN
-2820 STHYKTVE
+2820 STHFKTIE
-2828 YTINLNYTGNEAYD
+2828 FTITLNYTGNEAYD

-2849 FAAEDSVDWAIEFY
+2849 FSAEDAADWMIEFY
-2863 NGTVNGTEQWVGSH
+2863 NGTVNGTALWVETH
-2877 QFTMGLDGGLQSE
+2877 QLTLGLDGGLQSE
-2890 LLVRVIPATIDSARS
+2890 LLVRVIPASIDAAQS

-2920 GVFSEHALTIH
+2920 GVFSEHALTVH
-2931 IPQTYAVDV
+2931 IPQTFSANV
-2940 TVAPSDTVGVFPGE
+2940 TVAPTGTLGVFPGE
-2954 EERVEF
+2954 DERVVF
-2960 QIVNEGNGQD
+2960 RIVNDGNGQD
-2970 TLSFEIDRTQLPANW
+2970 LMTFEIDRTQLPTNW
-2985 SATGPSESPW
+2985 SATGPSEAPW
-2995 TAGENRTYSFTVFAP
+2995 SAGENRTYSFTVFAP
-3010 ADAGD
+3010 AEAGN
-3015 EPFTLFV
+3015 EPFTLFL

-3027 DGTEHEQVSVVVQAA
+3027 DGTEYEPVAVVIQAA

-3049 KDDTGT
+3049 EDDTGT
-3055 LGNSDAEADSRNTFL
+3055 LDGSDAEANKRNTFI

-3080 ATNIRV
+3080 AMNIRV
-3086 SVSVGEFN
+3086 TVALEEYN
-3094 ISASSEAQT
+3094 ISEMSEAQT
-3103 IPAGGVVEYIVYLE
+3103 IPPGEAVEYLVYLN
-3117 LPGGPDSIGKKT
+3117 LDDVAIGKRV
-3129 FTFTI
+3129 FTFTMT
-3134 FSDMGLDLDSDSQ
+3134 SDMGLDLESGSQ
-3147 TEMTKSIKVSTR
+3147 TEITKTIKVSTPA
-3159 SPDSVNVWVPLLLIA
+3159 PDSVNIWVPLLLIA
-3174 GFVAIFFSYRKIRDA
+3174 GFVGIFLSYRKIRDG